1 MKLIQWYILI
11 VILFNTSLS
20 GQNLELVPEQSQIK
34 WTGKAAFSNYS
45 LSGTI
50 KIKSCNIIMRN
61 NLIEKIDITIDMN
74 SLDAEN
80 EDLKNHLRSKDFFE
94 VENYPAANFRAD
106 KVINIESNKY
116 EVMGDMTIKNQT
128 HQEKI
133 LPTISKQENY
143 WTIKGEIILDRTKYG
158 IFFNSPNI
166 FKNLKE
172 QAIADE
178 FTLQYSLT
186 FKLVEKVKQKHPDR

>member
-50 KIKSCNIIMRN
+50 KIKSCNVIMRN

-186 FKLVEKVKQKHPDR
+186 SKLVEKVKQKHPDR

>member
-186 FKLVEKVKQKHPDR
+186 SKLVEKVKQKHPDR